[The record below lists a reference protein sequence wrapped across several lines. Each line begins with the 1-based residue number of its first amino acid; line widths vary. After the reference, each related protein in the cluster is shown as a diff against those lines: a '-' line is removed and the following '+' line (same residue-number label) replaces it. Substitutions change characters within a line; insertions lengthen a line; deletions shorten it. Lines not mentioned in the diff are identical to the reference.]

1 MAVLDSAI
9 LLSLHSE
16 HPPNSPDALRAP
28 REGDKIKPIDL
39 KQIIPGIAFTPCQF
53 TPATDELPYHTTTTI
68 SDGIVTVFS
77 LDRKISATRLP
88 RRLSC
93 EEPWC
98 ASS

>member
-16 HPPNSPDALRAP
+16 HPPNPPDALRAL
-28 REGDKIKPIDL
+28 REGDKIEPIDL
-39 KQIIPGIAFTPCQF
+39 KHIIPGIAFTTCQF

-77 LDRKISATRLP
+77 LDRENQRDTAAA
-88 RRLSC
+88 
-93 EEPWC
+93 E
-98 ASS
+98 A